1 MNWLDI
7 VLLIVIAVFT
17 VMGIKQGIIKVLF
30 TLVGGIVGVVL
41 AGRFSDSLGGKL
53 TFISDEGTAKIVA
66 FALILV
72 VVMLIAAI
80 LAFIIKKI
88 AETILLGWINH
99 LGGGILGLVLGALFC
114 GAVLAMWLKFRG
126 DSDVIT
132 GSFISD
138 FLINKFK
145 IVLGLLP
152 GDFKSVKD
160 FFH

>member
-7 VLLIVIAVFT
+7 VLLIIMAVFT

-30 TLVGGIVGVVL
+30 TLVGGIVGVIL
-41 AGRFSDSLGGKL
+41 AGRFSESLGDKL
-53 TFISDEGTAKIVA
+53 SFISNSGTAKIVA
-66 FALILV
+66 FVLILV
-72 VVMLIAAI
+72 VVMIIAAI
-80 LAFIIKKI
+80 LAMVIKKI
-88 AETILLGWINH
+88 AETILLGWINR

-132 GSFISD
+132 GSVISD

-152 GDFKSVKD
+152 GDFKSIQD
-160 FFH
+160 FFN